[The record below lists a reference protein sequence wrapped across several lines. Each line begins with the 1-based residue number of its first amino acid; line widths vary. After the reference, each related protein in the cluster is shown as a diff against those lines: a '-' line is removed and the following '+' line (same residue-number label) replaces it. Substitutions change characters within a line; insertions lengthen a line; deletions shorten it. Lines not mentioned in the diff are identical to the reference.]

1 MDGINDAVVKQL
13 KEQKGG
19 DDILPLWEKIWS
31 AYQNEGTR
39 GLDELLGKLLQTG
52 GNEGSAP

>member
-19 DDILPLWEKIWS
+19 EDILPLWEKIWRS
-31 AYQNEGTR
+31 YQEDGTR
-39 GLDELLGKLLQTG
+39 GLDNLLAELLHSGD
-52 GNEGSAP
+52 NDGSAP